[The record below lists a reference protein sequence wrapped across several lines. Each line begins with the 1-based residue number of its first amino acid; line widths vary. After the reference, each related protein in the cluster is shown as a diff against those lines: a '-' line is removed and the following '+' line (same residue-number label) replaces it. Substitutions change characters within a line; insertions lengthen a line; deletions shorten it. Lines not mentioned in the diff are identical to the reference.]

1 MDSRKIGKLIASKR
15 KEKGMTQKELGLKI
29 NVSDKTISKWE
40 SGLGLPDISSIQS
53 LASVLDLNV
62 NEILTGDVNINDNN
76 MANMKK
82 TKFYFCGKC
91 GNIIASTNNLI
102 LNCCGQKLTE
112 IKAEELKYNMDSKK
126 FVDNNENLTRK
137 DIKVEY
143 IEDDIFV
150 SIDHPMTKSHFIT
163 FIAYVI
169 GDKLMINKL
178 YPEQNAYTRFKRCG
192 HGTIYVLCNKHGLV
206 SIKI

>member
-1 MDSRKIGKLIASKR
+1 MNTSKKIYPIY
-15 KEKGMTQKELGLKI
+15 
-29 NVSDKTISKWE
+29 
-40 SGLGLPDISSIQS
+40 
-53 LASVLDLNV
+53 
-62 NEILTGDVNINDNN
+62 DVNINDND
-76 MANMKK
+76 MANMKR

-91 GNIIASTNNLI
+91 GNIIASTNNVI

-112 IKAEELKYNMDSKK
+112 LKAEELKNDVNSEKS
-126 FVDNNENLTRK
+126 VDNDENLTRN

-150 SIDHPMTKSHFIT
+150 SVDHPMTKSHFIT

-178 YPEQNAYTRFKRCG
+178 YPEQNAFTRFKRCG

>member
-1 MDSRKIGKLIASKR
+1 MKNDKNS
-15 KEKGMTQKELGLKI
+15 EK
-29 NVSDKTISKWE
+29 S
-40 SGLGLPDISSIQS
+40 
-53 LASVLDLNV
+53 
-62 NEILTGDVNINDNN
+62 
-76 MANMKK
+76 
-82 TKFYFCGKC
+82 
-91 GNIIASTNNLI
+91 
-102 LNCCGQKLTE
+102 
-112 IKAEELKYNMDSKK
+112 
-126 FVDNNENLTRK
+126 VDNDGNLTRN

-150 SIDHPMTKSHFIT
+150 SVDHPMTKSHFIT

-178 YPEQNAYTRFKRCG
+178 YPEQNAFTHFKRCG

>member
-1 MDSRKIGKLIASKR
+1 M
-15 KEKGMTQKELGLKI
+15 KI

-40 SGLGLPDISSIQS
+40 LGLGLPDISSIES
-53 LASVLDLNV
+53 LANILDLNV
-62 NEILTGDVNINDNN
+62 NEILTGDVSINDNN

-82 TKFYFCGKC
+82 TKFYLCGKC
-91 GNIIASTNNLI
+91 GNIIASTNNVI

-112 IKAEELKYNMDSKK
+112 LKDEEVKSDENIEKT
-126 FVDNNENLTRK
+126 VDNDGILTK
-137 DIKVEY
+137 NDIKVEY

-150 SIDHPMTKSHFIT
+150 SVDHSMTKSHFIT

-178 YPEQNAYTRFKRCG
+178 YPEQDAFTRFKRCG
-192 HGTIYVLCNKHGLV
+192 HGIIYVLCNKHGLV
-206 SIKI
+206 SMKI

>member
-1 MDSRKIGKLIASKR
+1 MNLEKIGKLIASKR

-40 SGLGLPDISSIQS
+40 LGLGLPDISSIES
-53 LASVLDLNV
+53 LASELDLNV

-91 GNIIASTNNLI
+91 GNIIASTNNVI
-102 LNCCGQKLTE
+102 LNCCGQKLTQL
-112 IKAEELKYNMDSKK
+112 KDEELKSYENSEKT
-126 FVDNNENLTRK
+126 VDNNEILIKT

-150 SIDHPMTKSHFIT
+150 SVDHPMTKSHFIT
-163 FIAYVI
+163 FIAYVV

-178 YPEQNAYTRFKRCG
+178 YPEQNAFTRFKRSG
-192 HGTIYVLCNKHGLV
+192 HGIIYVLCNKHGLV
-206 SIKI
+206 SVKI